1 MYVIHAKS
9 RFKPFPNVA
18 QSKVF
23 YAQKR
28 SFVLLMRWFIFGLI
42 LVSFSSLAWAQVL
55 GGEPDFGSAPAN
67 TTINSSPT
75 PIGGFL
81 SFYSSCQDGVFM
93 RSVVCD
99 SPSCDASS
107 PSLCSSAFSSSAN
120 KSCAAPTTV
129 SDWGYH
135 FLVSSACCN
144 AQNNCTLQQTTDA
157 WLVGVE
163 PYSVS
168 TQMVDISGKDPRG
181 NKLVRRSYSSWV
193 AVFNTSSDAK
203 ISTTSDAGATW
214 SSPLSI
220 KSLFSQAQ
228 LPLGVSYSNAQV
240 TNPALAMGAA
250 SVELVFE
257 IVDTSGKSNVYYSHC
272 VSANCSNAAAWSLAA
287 PILDPIVTETNP
299 GAADSTWQYSLGA
312 PKISITPLSS
322 VHVIFDD
329 SQTNPSLRIQGIFH
343 RFCSLADGCDKTTA
357 WHSSTNGTDIL
368 GGVNND
374 YPRSPHLSI
383 SSKGVFAVW
392 VDYSS
397 SGNSSS
403 NSIFV
408 SLYDVPSNTW
418 FSPVAV
424 GSASSFS
431 FPWVSATNA
440 RVGISSLAG
449 NVVRVWDCDSSC
461 VSSPT
466 TPTAWSDIS
475 STFSPFNT
483 LTSLSEVALVIS
495 PFDASEFVVLAAG
508 NLSGNRQLFG
518 IHSRVGGAA
527 TTLRRIS
534 NTSTSFSFTGL
545 SDVSGNFLWSGQPF
559 LQWAGATPT
568 GGLVYSS
575 NIFSSNNSL
584 PAVTITAPST
594 PIAWQSPSSSAYTQ
608 SITLTAQD
616 ADAEDEL
623 YASIYFGTFPN
634 ATTHL
639 LRDRVDLKT
648 LQGASGADM
657 CSSGSFTSP
666 RTCTIS
672 LPLFHPATGLLAPN
686 GNYYLV
692 AVLTDSKTG
701 SDVFSTPGQVTF
713 SLPTG
718 TLAIAAPASGSLWAG
733 PGTEQL
739 AVDVNNPLFSQLLTL
754 TLSGISPNGS
764 FTFPAYTVSS
774 YGSTISPCVKIGSS
788 YSCSYPILSSSS
800 ISEGVYA
807 LSVDSSTD
815 GLLGPSASVNNI
827 TIDFTGPRL
836 QSAQPQGT
844 LSSPPA
850 SISFDVQDFSAIPSS
865 PQVTIN
871 GSPLSVQ
878 CSFTSNSASCSGTHP
893 SSISSGPVSVQL
905 TTSDVHGN
913 TTNTGFSYT
922 ISGTN
927 PPTPPGP
934 GGDSGGGGGG
944 GGGGGPGKVIPKV
957 EDVITRDSEGN
968 VLVNGT
974 PIVIPKTVIETV
986 GTFSNNVVAATS
998 NLVDVVGPSAH
1009 AIFLG
1014 LCVIAGLAS
1023 DVVFRRVFSKIRA
1036 DTYKQRERLVR
1047 ALLAGIFFIIPLA
1060 IGWSFSLV
1068 AGFIFT
1074 VMEIVGFVAAA
1085 YAIKILQYYDT
1096 FGYKTI
1102 QGVASAISLP
1112 PRPPLM

>member
-9 RFKPFPNVA
+9 GFKPFPNEA

-28 SFVLLMRWFIFGLI
+28 SFELIMRWFIFGLI

-67 TTINSSPT
+67 TTINSSPA

-99 SPSCDASS
+99 SPSCDVSS
-107 PSLCSSAFSSSAN
+107 PSLCSSTFSSTAS

-144 AQNNCTLQQTTDA
+144 AQNNCTLQQTTDP

-163 PYSVS
+163 PFPVS
-168 TQMVDISGKDPRG
+168 TQMVDVPGMDPRG
-181 NKLVRRSYSSWV
+181 NKLARRSYSSWV
-193 AVFNTSSDAK
+193 SVFNTSSDAK
-203 ISTTSDAGATW
+203 ISTTTNAGLTW

-228 LPLGVSYSNAQV
+228 LPLGVSYSSV
-240 TNPALAMGAA
+240 RVVNPALAVGNN

-257 IVDTSGKSNVYYSHC
+257 VVDTSGKSNVYYSNC
-272 VSANCSNAAAWSLAA
+272 VTSNCSNAAAWSLAV
-287 PILDPIVTETNP
+287 PVLDPIVTETNP
-299 GAADSTWQYSLGA
+299 GAADSTWMYSLGS
-312 PKISITPLSS
+312 PKIGITSSSI

-343 RFCSLADGCDKTTA
+343 RYCSLVDGCDKVSA
-357 WHSSTNGTDIL
+357 WNASTNGTDIL
-368 GGVNND
+368 GGVNNG

-383 SSKGVFAVW
+383 SSKGVFAIW
-392 VDYSS
+392 MDYSS
-397 SGNSSS
+397 SGNPSS

-408 SLYDVPSNTW
+408 SIFAVPTNTW
-418 FSPVAV
+418 LSPVSV

-431 FPWVSATNA
+431 FPWISTAGNRA
-440 RVGISSLAG
+440 GISALSG
-449 NVVRVWDCDSSC
+449 NTVRVWNCDSSC
-461 VSSPT
+461 MSSPS
-466 TPTAWSDIS
+466 TPTAWSDVS

-483 LTSLSEVALVIS
+483 LTSLSEVAIAIS
-495 PFDASEFVVLAAG
+495 PLDSSELVVLAAG
-508 NLSGNRQLFG
+508 NLAGNRQLFG
-518 IHSRVGGAA
+518 MYSRAGGIT

-534 NTSTSFSFTGL
+534 NTPTSFTFTGL
-545 SDVSGNFLWSGQPF
+545 SDVSGNFLWSNQPF

-568 GGLVYSS
+568 SGSVYSS
-575 NIFSSNNSL
+575 NIFSSNNAFPSI
-584 PAVTITAPST
+584 AITAPTT
-594 PIAWQSPSSSAYTQ
+594 PVTWQSASSSAYSQT
-608 SITLTAQD
+608 ITFTAQD
-616 ADAEDEL
+616 DDVEDEL
-623 YASIYFGTFPN
+623 YASIYFGTSPN
-634 ATTHL
+634 ATTYL

-648 LQGASGADM
+648 LQGVQGTDTCA
-657 CSSGSFTSP
+657 SGSFTSP
-666 RTCTIS
+666 RTCVLN
-672 LPLFHPATGLLAPN
+672 LPLFDPATGLLAPN

-692 AVLTDSKTG
+692 AVLTDSKSG
-701 SDVFSTPGQVTF
+701 SDVFSTPNQVTF
-713 SLPTG
+713 SLPSG
-718 TLAIAAPASGSLWAG
+718 TISIAAPTAGSSWSG
-733 PGTEQL
+733 PGTKQL
-739 AVDVNNPLFSQLLTL
+739 AVDVNNPLFSQLFSL
-754 TLSGISPNGS
+754 TLSGNSPSGS
-764 FTFPAYTVSS
+764 FTFPSYPVSS
-774 YGSTISPCVKIGSS
+774 YGSTIPPCVKVGNN
-788 YSCSYPILSSSS
+788 YSCAFPILPSSS

-807 LSVDSSTD
+807 LSLDSSVD
-815 GLLGPSASVNNI
+815 GLPGPTASVSNI
-827 TIDFTGPRL
+827 TIDFIAPRVV
-836 QSAQPQGT
+836 SPQPQGT
-844 LSSPPA
+844 LTSPP
-850 SISFDVQDFSAIPSS
+850 SSVSFALQDFSPIATVPSILINGQTATPTCSFGAQPVTCSAPFPSS
-865 PQVTIN
+865 ITTGPVVVQVTASDAFGNSSPSNFSFTIN
-871 GSPLSVQ
+871 G
-878 CSFTSNSASCSGTHP
+878 GTT
-893 SSISSGPVSVQL
+893 V
-905 TTSDVHGN
+905 
-913 TTNTGFSYT
+913 
-922 ISGTN
+922 
-927 PPTPPGP
+927 PPGP
-934 GGDSGGGGGG
+934 GGEGGGGGG

-957 EDVITRDSEGN
+957 EDVITRDNEGN

-974 PIVIPKTVIETV
+974 PVVIPKTIVETV
-986 GTFSNNVVAATS
+986 GTFSNNVVTATS

-1096 FGYKTI
+1096 FGYKAI
-1102 QGVASAISLP
+1102 QGVASAITPP
-1112 PRPPLM
+1112 PRPPSM